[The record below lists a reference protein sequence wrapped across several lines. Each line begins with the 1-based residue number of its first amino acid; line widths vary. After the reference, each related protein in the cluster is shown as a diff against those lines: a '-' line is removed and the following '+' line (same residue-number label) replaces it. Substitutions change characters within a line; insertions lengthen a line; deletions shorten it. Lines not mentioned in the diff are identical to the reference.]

1 MPQQGYTM
9 PLRPIDRRTLLRA
22 AAIAG
27 GSAATI
33 GWFPAWA
40 QPVSTGTTAAMPE
53 LAGEDIALRIGRQAA
68 IVDGRSTSAIGINGT
83 VPAPLLRL
91 REGPDACGCNVTNDL
106 DEDSIAPLARPAR
119 AAADRR
125 RSGHVLSR
133 HQGAIPA
140 SLYEFPLRQNGHLLV
155 SQPFGAPGAA
165 RSLRPD
171 RDRPRGRRSGEGM
184 IASMCSCSPITAGLH
199 PQRDLSA
206 G

>member
-91 REGPDACGCNVTNDL
+91 REGQRVRLHVTNDL
-106 DEDSIAPLARPAR
+106 DEDTRSTGMACWCRHRWMACRAYPFPA
-119 AAADRR
+119 
-125 RSGHVLSR
+125 
-133 HQGAIPA
+133 
-140 SLYEFPLRQNGHLLV
+140 
-155 SQPFGAPGAA
+155 
-165 RSLRPD
+165 
-171 RDRPRGRRSGEGM
+171 
-184 IASMCSCSPITAGLH
+184 
-199 PQRDLSA
+199 
-206 G
+206 